1 MTFAYPI
8 IFIIAVALI
17 PLMLLW
23 AYRVDCGKQKQLGK
37 FLAPA
42 LIKSLTDSVSPRKK
56 QLKAVLLSIG
66 IALIVIAVA
75 RPQYGYVWQEVK
87 SKGIDVVFA
96 IDTSKSMLAQ
106 DMRPNRLER
115 AKLAVL
121 DFIDKMGADR
131 IGLVAF
137 SGSAFLQCPLT
148 LDYNAFRQSLEILE
162 PGVIPVPGTDIA
174 SAIQIAENAFNKEN
188 NFKILIL
195 ITDGE
200 DLEENGIE
208 VARQAAARGVRVFTL
223 GVGSKEG
230 EIIPYTDATGRQ
242 DYVRDEAGNVVRT
255 RLDED
260 TLRQIS
266 MASNGFYSPL
276 GPLGEG
282 LETVYSLGLEEIPR
296 QELNSRMNK
305 QAIERYQ
312 WVLAAGIFLLIL
324 EWLIGTRRRSARI
337 KRRTQQAAVSIL
349 VLGAVF
355 MSTPDLQADPY
366 KAQKHLRKG
375 EFIEAEQL
383 FRAAI
388 DEEPEDMRLRYNLG
402 ISLYRQ
408 AKYADAITVFQQ
420 ALESPDPD
428 LQADILYNMG
438 NATYRIGEGKISDR
452 QPETRKDWAKAAEY
466 YEGSLVIRPEDDE
479 TQANLKFLNYQIEN
493 LVMYDIHLDSNFP
506 DVVELKGAGRYDQ
519 GIKRSISVT
528 LQDKENYRFDTW
540 VGEGID
546 AADKEKTRVLVDAD
560 KTLSAN
566 LIELVDLRVV
576 VIPPEAGTSESP
588 GKYDKGQEV
597 DLKFESAFGWRFVQY
612 EGPDIQDRSSPETK
626 ITMNADTTVVVVC
639 EEARELVFDI
649 DEKQ

>member
-8 IFIIAVALI
+8 IFIIAVVLI

-23 AYRVDCGKQKQLGK
+23 AYRVDLGKQRQLAK
-37 FLAPA
+37 FLAPT
-42 LIKSLTDSVSPRKK
+42 LIANLTSSVSPRKK
-56 QLKAVLLSIG
+56 QLKAVLLAMG
-66 IALIVIAVA
+66 IALIVAAVA

-106 DMRPNRLER
+106 DIRPNRLER

-121 DFIDKMGADR
+121 DFIDKMGTDR

-174 SAIQIAENAFNKEN
+174 AAIQIAENAFNKEN

-200 DLEENGIE
+200 DLEENGIAI
-208 VARQAAARGVRVFTL
+208 ARQAASRGVRVFTL

-230 EIIPYTDATGRQ
+230 EIIPFTDENGRQ

-276 GPLGEG
+276 GALGEG

-312 WVLAAGIFLLIL
+312 WVLAIGIFLLIL
-324 EWLIGTRRRSARI
+324 EWMIGTRRRSARV
-337 KRRTQQAAVSIL
+337 KRPTQQAIATLLTLGFIL
-349 VLGAVF
+349 SF
-355 MSTPDLQADPY
+355 SNDLQGDPY

-375 EFIEAEQL
+375 EFVEAEQL
-383 FRAAI
+383 YRAAI
-388 DEEPEDMRLRYNLG
+388 EEDPEDMRLQYNLG

-408 AKYADAITVFQQ
+408 GKYADSVTVFQQ
-420 ALESPDPD
+420 ALETPDPE

-438 NATYRIGEGKISDR
+438 NATYRIGESKISDR

-466 YEGSLVIRPEDDE
+466 YEGSLVIRPEDPE
-479 TQANLKFLNYQIEN
+479 TLANLKFLNYQIEN
-493 LVMYDIHLDSNFP
+493 LVMYDIHLESNFP
-506 DVVELKGAGRYDQ
+506 EVVELTGAGRYDQ

-528 LQDKENYRFDTW
+528 LKDKENFRFETW
-540 VGEGID
+540 EGDGID
-546 AADKEKTRVLVDAD
+546 APEKEKTRVLVDAD
-560 KTLSAN
+560 KTLSAK
-566 LIELVDLRVV
+566 LIELVDLTVV

-588 GKYDKGQEV
+588 GTYDKGQEV
-597 DLKFESAFGWRFVQY
+597 DLKFESAFGWRFVKF
-612 EGPDIQDRSSPETK
+612 EGPDIQDPTNPATK
-626 ITMNADTTVVVVC
+626 IIMNADTTVVVIC
-639 EEARELVFDI
+639 EEAKELVFDI
-649 DEKQ
+649 DEEQ

>member
-8 IFIIAVALI
+8 IFIIAVLMI

-23 AYRVDCGKQKQLGK
+23 AYRVDLGKQRTLAK
-37 FLAPA
+37 FLAPT
-42 LIKSLTDSVSPRKK
+42 LIASLTSSVSPRKK
-56 QLKAVLLSIG
+56 QLKAVLLSAG
-66 IALIVIAVA
+66 IALIVAAVA

-106 DMRPNRLER
+106 DIRPNRLER

-121 DFIDKMGADR
+121 DFIDKMGTDR

-174 SAIQIAENAFNKEN
+174 AAIQIAENAFNKEN

-200 DLEENGIE
+200 DLEENGIAI
-208 VARQAAARGVRVFTL
+208 ARQAASRGVRVFTL

-230 EIIPYTDATGRQ
+230 EIIPYTDENGRQ

-266 MASNGFYSPL
+266 AASNGFYSPL
-276 GPLGEG
+276 GALGEG
-282 LETVYSLGLEEIPR
+282 LETVYSLGLEEMPR
-296 QELNSRMNK
+296 QELNARMNK

-324 EWLIGTRRRSARI
+324 EWMVGTRRRSARI
-337 KRRTQQAAVSIL
+337 KRGTQKAIATLLTLGFIL
-349 VLGAVF
+349 SF
-355 MSTPDLQADPY
+355 SNDLQADPY

-375 EFIEAEQL
+375 EFVEAEAL
-383 FRAAI
+383 YRAAI
-388 DEEPEDMRLRYNLG
+388 EEDPEDMRLQYNLG

-408 AKYADAITVFQQ
+408 GKYADAVTIFEK
-420 ALESPDPD
+420 ALESPDPE

-438 NATYRIGEGKISDR
+438 NATYRIGESKISDR
-452 QPETRKDWAKAAEY
+452 QPETRKDWAKAVEY
-466 YEGSLVIRPEDDE
+466 YEGSLVIRPEDPE
-479 TQANLKFLNYQIEN
+479 TTANLKFINYQIEN
-493 LVMYDIHLDSNFP
+493 LVMYDIHLESNFP
-506 DVVELKGAGRYDQ
+506 EVVELTGAGNFDQ
-519 GIKRSISVT
+519 GIKRPISVV
-528 LQDKENYRFDTW
+528 LKDKDNYRFETW
-540 VGEGID
+540 EGEGID
-546 AADKEKTRVLVDAD
+546 APDKEKTKVLVDAD
-560 KTLSAN
+560 KTLTAK
-566 LIELVDLRVV
+566 LIELVDLTVV

-588 GKYDKGQEV
+588 GTYDKGQEV
-597 DLKFESAFGWRFVQY
+597 DLKFESAFGWRFVKY
-612 EGPDIQDRSSPETK
+612 EGPNIQDPTNPETK
-626 ITMNADTTVVVVC
+626 IAMNADTTVVVVC
-639 EEARELVFDI
+639 EEAKELVFDV
-649 DEKQ
+649 DETQ

>member
-8 IFIIAVALI
+8 IFIIAVVLI

-23 AYRVDCGKQKQLGK
+23 AYRIDRGKQRQLAK
-37 FLAPA
+37 FLAPD
-42 LIKSLTDSVSPRKK
+42 LIKSLTSSVSPRKK
-56 QLKAVLLSIG
+56 QLKAVLLSMG
-66 IALIVIAVA
+66 IALVVAAVA

-106 DMRPNRLER
+106 DIRPNRLER

-121 DFIDKMGADR
+121 DFIDKMGSDR

-174 SAIQIAENAFNKEN
+174 AAIQIAESAFNKEN

-200 DLEENGIE
+200 DLEEKGIL
-208 VARQAAARGVRVFTL
+208 VAQEAASRGVRVFTL

-230 EIIPYTDATGRQ
+230 EIIPYTDASGRQ

-255 RLDED
+255 RLDEN

-276 GPLGEG
+276 GALGEG

-312 WVLAAGIFLLIL
+312 WVLAAGIFLLMV

-337 KRRTQQAAVSIL
+337 KRSRQQAVVSLLALAFIAL
-349 VLGAVF
+349 
-355 MSTPDLQADPY
+355 SSPDLEADPY

-375 EFIEAEQL
+375 EFVEAEQL
-383 FRAAI
+383 YRAAI
-388 DEEPEDMRLRYNLG
+388 EEEPEDMRLRYNLG
-402 ISLYRQ
+402 IALYRQ
-408 AKYADAITVFQQ
+408 GKYADSVTVFKQ
-420 ALESPDPD
+420 ALESPDPE

-438 NATYRIGEGKISDR
+438 NATYRIGEGKISNR
-452 QPETRKDWAKAAEY
+452 QPETRKDWAEAVEY
-466 YEGSLVIRPEDDE
+466 YEGSLVIRPEDPE
-479 TQANLKFLNYQIEN
+479 TLANLKFLNYQIEN

-506 DVVELKGAGRYDQ
+506 EVVELKGAGRYDQ

-540 VGEGID
+540 EGEGID
-546 AADKEKTRVLVDAD
+546 APDKEKTRVLVDAD
-560 KTLSAN
+560 KTLTAK
-566 LIELVDLRVV
+566 LIELVELRVV
-576 VIPPEAGTSESP
+576 VIPPEAGTSDSP
-588 GKYDKGQEV
+588 GKYDKGSEV
-597 DLKFESAFGWRFVQY
+597 DLKFESAFGWRFVQF
-612 EGPDIQDRSSPETK
+612 EGPDIQDSTVPTTK
-626 ITMNADTTVVVVC
+626 ITMNANTTVVVVC
-639 EEARELVFDI
+639 EEAKELVFDI
-649 DEKQ
+649 DEQQ